1 MTDRELAEQ
10 VVRTAARI
18 ALERR
23 GESLTAVAKESPADV
38 ATDVD
43 REAEH
48 AADRLIAEH
57 RPHDGIEGE
66 EGARREGRR
75 RWVVDALD
83 GTLNYL
89 NGLPGWCAAVALEGP
104 EGTQVAAV
112 YDPVRDE
119 LFTAARGEGTELNGV
134 AARVTAADSL
144 DTALIAT
151 FLHQPKIH
159 LPGVLPTLTRLLET
173 AGSVRMTGSG
183 TLELAYVAAGRLHG
197 WIQPAV
203 YRWDWLPGALLVEE
217 AGGIA
222 VSEQGWNLAGEAMTV
237 ERLRPA
243 VWAGLE

>member
-10 VVRTAARI
+10 VVRTAAGI
-18 ALERR
+18 ALSRQ
-23 GESLTAVAKESPADV
+23 GESLEAIAKESPADV

-43 REAEH
+43 RQAER
-48 AADRLIAEH
+48 AADQLIGTH
-57 RPHDGIEGE
+57 RPRDGIEGE
-66 EGARREGRR
+66 EGTRREGERT
-75 RWVVDALD
+75 WVVDALD

-89 NGLPGWCAAVALEGP
+89 NGLPGWCAAVAIED
-104 EGTQVAAV
+104 TVAAV

-119 LFTAARGEGTELNGV
+119 LFTAARGEGATMNGAPV
-134 AARVTAADSL
+134 GVRAAESL

-159 LPGVLPTLTRLLET
+159 LPGVLPTLTRLLAT

-222 VSEQGWNLAGEAMTV
+222 LSEGGWNIAGAASTV
-237 ERLRPA
+237 EGLRPA
-243 VWAGLE
+243 G